1 MCLVISIICFAI
13 AYNFFESGNTAVA
26 IVNLIIGIFFALL
39 MIRNILKT
47 KKERK
52 EREN

>member
-1 MCLVISIICFAI
+1 MCLIISIICFAI
-13 AYNFFESGNTAVA
+13 AYNFYEVGNLSVAV
-26 IVNLIIGIFFALL
+26 VNIIIGLFFAVL